1 MIVMKDFL
9 KIWFNIEGIE
19 LVKYFLEYI
28 GNGEIMEELYI
39 LFFNVF

>member
-19 LVKYFLEYI
+19 LVKDFLEYI
-28 GNGEIMEELYI
+28 GNGEIMEE
-39 LFFNVF
+39 